1 MNKVIFAQ
9 LFGRDLERLYIEIE
23 KYPSEVA
30 LWAQLPGTTNSGGNL
45 CQHLIGNLRTF
56 VCRTL
61 GGFDYVRDRDAEFN
75 QRVFSQKELL
85 EQLRVLTDMV
95 SKTVEK
101 LDDDELEADYPR
113 EVVDLFPEQSV
124 RLILTHLALH
134 LSYHLGQINYHR
146 RWITQVQSAQQ

>member
-9 LFGRDLERLYIEIE
+9 LFRRDLEKLYTEIE
-23 KYPSEVA
+23 KYPSEAA

-61 GGFDYVRDRDAEFN
+61 GDFDYVRDRDAEFN

-95 SKTVEK
+95 SETVER
-101 LDDDELEADYPR
+101 LDEAELQTEYPR
-113 EVVDLFPEQSV
+113 EVVDLFAEQSV
-124 RLILTHLALH
+124 RLVLTHLVTH
-134 LSYHLGQINYHR
+134 LSYHVGQINYHR